1 MHRSYYANL
10 FKNYHYQKNFKLKFV
25 MQTKISVSDPS
36 ECEILEYN
44 GFLKNICRGG
54 TDDLKF
60 MCVNSNDYYTPDPA
74 DWSGELKGR
83 ISQYTFQKLCSND
96 PYFYQMCD
104 KEFGGQINKFSEALC
119 GHYLCKDKSGK
130 VLTPVMME
138 KLGGK
143 DICDFDCENTD
154 LNRVGCEE
162 EKIKLLSGALVRTR
176 EICNDVCDT
185 YDANLTVHCE
195 DEAVC
200 NGYTYG
206 LYCESEGKLTYV
218 PPRNICREDKKATCD
233 NEEDVSDC
241 NVTATDN
248 TDLTFCKHRVTEK
261 KVPVLNNIRCTSLI
275 ESEKR
280 YFAEYCIWED
290 VVLYQTNCSDQ
301 SRVGVTCE
309 INGYNSTVSKFLIC
323 SDHTVSACDDK
334 IDSACFETKTCKV
347 HKHLMCDN
355 MPDCAVDADEKHQ
368 VCRSTTATTCKR
380 RVGNRGELPIPTSWI
395 KDGVWDCKNGI
406 DETWQW
412 ESCGKGRTFRYASN
426 KANECENVFVCK
438 TGNPGYVELQNLC
451 DGLETCGNENEI
463 CSVSSRKY
471 SISTSVLTTNKGL
484 VKNLSYCQKGMTSL
498 QQMKK
503 SCVTKEFIYPDGD
516 IFGGTATSLVLP
528 NSKQSCDYMFGE
540 LYVYT
545 SCTGRCLDTSCPLRN
560 IPRYEVCPHQFK
572 DRIGT
577 IVNNEYLIFLT
588 KSFGQIYTNR
598 YFVCDDKIKC
608 IDYSKV
614 CDLVYDC
621 NDGSDEVHCTNHFK
635 CESSRRL
642 LPKSKKCDGHIDCSD
657 LSDECNEHC
666 SKKILEGHFLKGL
679 SWFIGISAVL
689 TNLVTIGKSLRT
701 LKSCKTATAVI
712 NRLMIILIAFGDF
725 LIGCYLCAVAMYDTI
740 LLKQEYCSE
749 QVTWVTSFKCSLI
762 GVLSTLGSQISLFS
776 MTGLSIIR
784 TYGIWNSMR
793 IPGEVTMIKLLQIA
807 TLIFSLISISAVIS
821 VVPIIATFENFFVNG
836 VKFSDSLK
844 IFVGTSDKAT
854 VFSVIQAYHGRTK
867 NVELSWKTLTQ
878 MTREM
883 FSHDFDYEDLTENFA
898 KVDFY
903 GNDGVCLFKYFVK
916 NNDPQRW
923 FVWSILSLNFIC
935 FFLIS
940 ISYLLIGMLSRKSA
954 NSVASS
960 KNNRQITDRNRRMNQ
975 RIAIIIFTDFVCW
988 VPFIITCILHSVEL
1002 IDATPW
1008 YSVFSMIILPLNS
1021 VINPF
1026 LYDSN
1031 LTDVIAAPL
1040 RFVSTRVSNSPVV
1053 QRIRQWLNLEQRPV
1067 DDIYLCQIETAV
1079 SDHIRRR
1086 EGN

>member
-1 MHRSYYANL
+1 
-10 FKNYHYQKNFKLKFV
+10 
-25 MQTKISVSDPS
+25 MQTKISFSDPS
-36 ECEILEYN
+36 CEIQEYN
-44 GFLKNICRGG
+44 GFLKNICHERGADITFKCAYSNEYYQPIIPHG
-54 TDDLKF
+54 SKKVKYFDKF
-60 MCVNSNDYYTPDPA
+60 
-74 DWSGELKGR
+74 
-83 ISQYTFQKLCSND
+83 CSND
-96 PYFYQMCD
+96 PHFYQMCYM
-104 KEFGGQINKFSEALC
+104 EFGGKITNGDVLC
-119 GHYLCKDKSGK
+119 EHYFCKVSDRE
-130 VLTPVMME
+130 VHTTVMME
-138 KLGGK
+138 ELQWKHF
-143 DICDFDCENTD
+143 CNFNCVNT
-154 LNRVGCEE
+154 NINKVGCEE
-162 EKIKLLSGALVRTR
+162 EKVALQSGELAYPR
-176 EICNDVCDT
+176 EICNGVCDA
-185 YDANLTVHCE
+185 YLCE

-206 LYCESEGKLTYV
+206 LYCKRKNLTHYV
-218 PPRNICREDKKATCD
+218 APNSICDNKATCD
-233 NEEDVSDC
+233 EAEDQINC
-241 NVTATDN
+241 TVTSN
-248 TDLTFCKHRVTEK
+248 TETSCRQRSSTQM
-261 KVPVLNNIRCTSLI
+261 VPIHNYTRCMSFTKS
-275 ESEKR
+275 R
-280 YFAEYCIWED
+280 RQYFAEYCIWED
-290 VVLYQTNCSDQ
+290 MALSQTNCTDR
-301 SRVGVTCE
+301 SRVGLTCN
-309 INGYNSTVSKFLIC
+309 IDGYESTVSKYWIC
-323 SDHTVSACDDK
+323 FNKTISVCDDR
-334 IDSACFETKTCKV
+334 IDGNCFETEICKV

-355 MPDCAVDADEKHQ
+355 EEDCDDMADETHQ
-368 VCRSTTATTCKR
+368 ICKSRTVATCKR

-406 DETWQW
+406 DETGQW

-426 KANECENVFVCK
+426 KTDECENVFVCK
-438 TGNPGYVELQNLC
+438 TGNPGYVELKNLC

-484 VKNLSYCQKGMTSL
+484 VKNLSHCQKGMTSL
-498 QQMKK
+498 QQLEKR
-503 SCVTKEFIYPDGD
+503 CVTKEFIYPDGD

-528 NSKQSCDYMFGE
+528 NRKESCDYMFGE

-621 NDGSDEVHCTNHFK
+621 NDGSDEAHCTNHFK
-635 CESSRRL
+635 CESSRRI

-679 SWFIGISAVL
+679 SWFIGIFAIL
-689 TNLVTIGKSLRT
+689 ANLVTIGKSLRT
-701 LKSCKTATAVI
+701 LKSCKTATALI
-712 NRLMIILIAFGDF
+712 NRLMIILIALGDF

-740 LLKQEYCSE
+740 LLKNDYCPR
-749 QVTWVTSFKCSLI
+749 QVAWITSFKCSII

-807 TLIFSLISISAVIS
+807 TVIFSLISISAVIS
-821 VVPIIATFENFFVNG
+821 VVPIIATLEDFFVNG
-836 VKFSDSLK
+836 VKFSDRLK

-867 NVELSWKTLTQ
+867 EVELSWKTLIQ
-878 MTREM
+878 MTREI
-883 FSHDFDYEDLTENFA
+883 FSHDFDYEDLTENVA

-903 GNDGVCLFKYFVK
+903 GNDGVCLFKFFVK

-923 FVWSILSLNFIC
+923 FVWSILSLNFLC

-940 ISYLLIGMLSRKSA
+940 ISYLLIGMLSRNSA

-960 KNNRQITDRNRRMNQ
+960 KNNQQITDRNRRMNQ
-975 RIAIIIFTDFVCW
+975 RIAIIIFTDFICW

-1008 YSVFSMIILPLNS
+1008 YSIFSMIILPINS

-1031 LTDVIAAPL
+1031 LTDVITAPS
-1040 RFVSTRVSNSPVV
+1040 RFVSTRVSNSAVV
-1053 QRIRQWLNLEQRPV
+1053 QRIRQWLNSEPV
-1067 DDIYLCQIETAV
+1067 DDISLFKIETAPR
-1079 SDHIRRR
+1079 SS
-1086 EGN
+1086 